1 MRTLK
6 VIIVST
12 LLAAA
17 GIAFS
22 HAQTTI
28 SFTLTTEQ
36 EAAMTAVVAVINAD
50 RAAQEPPGTQVT
62 VATYAVELAQAKLS
76 AIVRAW
82 KSRLSA
88 EVLTKYEAAP
98 EKAKTDAVKV
108 LEGKATI
115 TDVSI
120 EDGGAKP

>member
-50 RAAQEPPGTQVT
+50 RAAQEPPGVQVT

-82 KSRLSA
+82 KSRLTA
-88 EVLTKYEAAP
+88 DVLTKYEAAP
-98 EKAKTDAVKV
+98 AKTREDAVKV
-108 LEGKATI
+108 LEGKATV
-115 TDVSI
+115 TDVAI
-120 EDGGAKP
+120 VKP